1 MAHLT
6 VQKPARRCVGCG
18 RTDAKTELLRFTN
31 VAGRLELDPDGRAS
45 GRGAYLHPNADCA
58 REAVRRRGFER
69 SLRAAVALPD
79 DLLHFPVAWRRSA
92 STR

>member
-1 MAHLT
+1 M
-6 VQKPARRCVGCG
+6 GCG
-18 RTDAKTELLRFTN
+18 RTAAKSELLRFTS
-31 VAGRLELDPDGRAS
+31 VAGHLELDPDMRAP
-45 GRGAYLHPNADCA
+45 GRGAYLHPTADCA

-69 SLRAAVALPD
+69 SLRAAVAIPD